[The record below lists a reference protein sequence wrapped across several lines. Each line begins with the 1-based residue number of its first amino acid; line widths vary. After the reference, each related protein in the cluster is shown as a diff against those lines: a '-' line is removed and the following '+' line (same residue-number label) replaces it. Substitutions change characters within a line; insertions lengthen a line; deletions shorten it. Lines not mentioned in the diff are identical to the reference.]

1 MSVKELTDAE
11 INSIVDSLPPTPPKP
26 VADLLLVF
34 YINVGDMGPKEAMLY
49 LKRTMREIYRSLNTK
64 LPDSVQVLIFPT
76 RKETHIQPIPI
87 KGFLDGTIKETPENI
102 EKFLLELRESLNL
115 ANLIKPEKVQ

>member
-1 MSVKELTDAE
+1 MSTKELTDAE
-11 INSIVDSLPPTPPKP
+11 INSIVDSLPPPPPKS

-49 LKRTMREIYRSLNTK
+49 LKRTMHEIYRSLNTK

-76 RKETHIQPIPI
+76 RKETYIQPIPI

-115 ANLIKPEKVQ
+115 ANLINLETK